1 MTERDSERAYAEG
14 ELGIG
19 EFRPASFSC
28 VLVESGESTRL
39 VSCTVF
45 MFCFCTCFAHV
56 NKTRDEDLT
65 RNKVPIPSR
74 LAAPAWMSLKRQR
87 PASPS
92 SLDLALS
99 EVELLLS
106 SSQPLE
112 QKKGKGMLETMK
124 TFLLDNGE
132 VQIFTLSF
140 TIKTC
145 LSDGCWPEEYFD
157 DCNRDEREDQKE
169 NLDDS
174 LTSIDEQ
181 FVGDTSFMSEE
192 AAKAAAVEWIVK
204 TALALREERT
214 KDEDEEEELRFD
226 LEEEFDE
233 GNAAAAEAGLEVRT
247 EEEKGTWMEEQVKYA
262 LKEKIMTGLVYSS
275 GPSISFCVDYAYYPE
290 GGPSE
295 KNASTTISVEL
306 EEKDV
311 E

>member
-19 EFRPASFSC
+19 EFRPASQLC
-28 VLVESGESTRL
+28 ACGEWRVHPTRVLH
-39 VSCTVF
+39 
-45 MFCFCTCFAHV
+45 CFYVLFLHLHRA
-56 NKTRDEDLT
+56 RDEDLT
-65 RNKVPIPSR
+65 RNKLAKSHS
-74 LAAPAWMSLKRQR
+74 LAAWLPPAWMSLKRQR

-275 GPSISFCVDYAYYPE
+275 GPILSFCVDYAYYPE